1 MYREFYGFSEDPFA
15 QSPNPRFLYL
25 ARSHFEALS
34 SMMSGI
40 KDRKGIIVIT
50 GEVGTGKTTVIYTVL
65 KDLSEKIKTALVFHP
80 GLDFKGL
87 LKSILLELDV
97 PMWKKQE
104 NLLYFIGEFRRY
116 LNERLI
122 KDEIV
127 AVIIDEAQ
135 NLDEET
141 LEGLGQ
147 FCNPDIPA
155 AKVLQI
161 LLVGHPELELKLNS
175 EKLCMLKKRINV
187 HCRITPLTREEG
199 RAYIEHRMKL
209 AGRNISEIF
218 TPEVANRVWEFAQG
232 IPRVIN
238 FVCDRALLIGF
249 TKSRPIIN
257 SIIVK
262 EAMKELD
269 YLSPGNSKPLLQML
283 SLKKSGY
290 KILKIFFLLFSVLLF
305 LFSLRKILAMILEK

>member
-1 MYREFYGFSEDPFA
+1 MYREFYGFSEEPFA

-40 KDRKGIIVIT
+40 KDRKGVILIT
-50 GEVGTGKTTVIYTVL
+50 GEVGTGKTTVIYAVL

-80 GLDFKGL
+80 GLDFKSL
-87 LKSILLELDV
+87 LKSILLDLDV
-97 PMWKKQE
+97 PMWKGQE
-104 NLLYFIGEFRRY
+104 NMLYFVGEFRRY
-116 LNERLI
+116 LNERLAQ
-122 KDEIV
+122 DEIV

-135 NLDEET
+135 NLDEEV

-161 LLVGHPELELKLNS
+161 LLVGHPELEVKLNCD
-175 EKLCMLKKRINV
+175 KLCVLRKSINV
-187 HCRITPLTREEG
+187 HCQITPLTREEG
-199 RAYIEHRMKL
+199 GAYIEHRLKL

-238 FVCDRALLIGF
+238 SVCDRALLIGF
-249 TKSRPIIN
+249 SKSSPIID
-257 SIIVK
+257 SKIVK
-262 EAMKELD
+262 EAMKELA
-269 YLSPGNSKPLLQML
+269 YLHPGNSKPLLQML

-290 KILKIFFLLFSVLLF
+290 KILKIFFFLFSVLLF
-305 LFSLRKILAMILEK
+305 LFSLRKILAVILQK